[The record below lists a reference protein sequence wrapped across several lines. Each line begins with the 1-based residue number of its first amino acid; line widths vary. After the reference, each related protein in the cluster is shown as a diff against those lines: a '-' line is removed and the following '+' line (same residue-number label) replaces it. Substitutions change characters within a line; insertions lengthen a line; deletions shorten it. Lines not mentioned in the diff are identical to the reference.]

1 MKHHSFRNSVR
12 YRIAARAA
20 PFEPARV
27 DSVEVWLRVTYLTAE
42 AVEYAFPR
50 GRVEDIALLSASNV
64 ITFPVAQIQ
73 LCDGAC
79 ESIPMLECVPV
90 MPVDA
95 SFLEIPLISEN
106 LFRPLGKQRIGGKR
120 YGEEC
125 AQRSEISLFPGTLRE
140 KDDSERVGGFR
151 KSFRQLGRSMRQGP
165 NVWDLLLPLLQ
176 PPVAEAFVDI
186 LELPPQCSPHPY
198 QWEGIGFLVCRDAA
212 LLADDMGTGKTVQ
225 SVLAARLLFQ
235 KREAQRA
242 LFVCPLSVLPH
253 WDREFERWA
262 PSLKVTIVRGTS
274 EHRDLCWEMP
284 AHIWI
289 TTYDTLSRDMEF
301 LTEHALHRFDLVV
314 LDEAQ
319 RIKNP
324 GTGIS
329 QAARKVDARR
339 KWALTG
345 TPIENKLDELPSIFA
360 FLKPTL
366 FPNRE
371 ISRDE
376 ARQLIG
382 PYFLRRK
389 KEDVLRNLPPKE
401 ENPVPLRL
409 SEEQQDT
416 YDQMERE
423 RVVQLHDKGGQ
434 ITAFNILTLIQ
445 ELKKIC
451 NRDPRSGESAKLA
464 WLAENLDEMTEEGN
478 KVLVFSQYREEQF
491 GGTEWLQ
498 NELKAYGALN
508 YADANSDR
516 KKADILK
523 RFKEDP
529 EARVFLGNPRTAG
542 VGINELVAA
551 NYVVHFDH
559 WWNPAVT
566 NQATARAHR
575 PGQTKTVIVYHFWVE
590 DTIEDMIRQKTIAK
604 QQLYDEVI
612 DSLSTQPPEEVLFE
626 VYDELL
632 KKHGFNPSG
641 LGRHPEKAKAPE
653 RDREALGVIHSPRD
667 LEIAAG
673 KLYEAMGY
681 STKVTP
687 YSRDG
692 GIDVVARREVGYSI
706 EKIAVQ
712 CKLQSS
718 PVGVQALRDLLGVVS
733 ADPSFTKGV
742 LITTSGITG
751 DADQFLKNNGRL
763 QVITGA
769 ELAALLKKYHITLL
783 PPGAPT

>member
-1 MKHHSFRNSVR
+1 MRHHSFRNNLR
-12 YRIAARAA
+12 YRIATRTA
-20 PFEPARV
+20 PFEPVRV
-27 DSVEVWLRVTYLTAE
+27 ESVEPRLRVTYLTAE
-42 AVEYAFPR
+42 AVEYAFPE
-50 GRVEDIALLSASNV
+50 GRVEGVALLSIGDV
-64 ITFPVAQIQ
+64 IAFPAAEVQ
-73 LCDGAC
+73 LSHGAC
-79 ESIPMLECVPV
+79 ESIPLLECVPV
-90 MPVDA
+90 MPVDT
-95 SFLEIPLISEN
+95 SFLEMSLITEN
-106 LFRPLGKQRIGGKR
+106 LFHPLGKHRIGGKQ
-120 YGEEC
+120 YSEER
-125 AQRSEISLFPGTLRE
+125 AERSESSLFPGALHE
-140 KDDSERVGGFR
+140 KDESERVGGFR
-151 KSFRQLGRSMRQGP
+151 KSFRQLGRSMRQGA

-186 LELPPQCSPHPY
+186 LELPPKCSPYPY
-198 QWEGIGFLVCRDAA
+198 QWEGIDFLVGRNAA

-225 SVLAARLLFQ
+225 SILAARFLFQ
-235 KREAQRA
+235 KRAVQKA

-253 WDREFERWA
+253 WDREFEKWA
-262 PSLKVTIVRGTS
+262 PSLKVTVVRGPS
-274 EHRDLCWEMP
+274 EQRQICWEMP
-284 AHIWI
+284 AHVWI
-289 TTYDTLSRDMEF
+289 TTYDTLRQDMEF
-301 LTEHALHRFDLVV
+301 LAEQKLHRFDLVV

-329 QAARKVDARR
+329 QATRKVDARQ

-366 FPNRE
+366 FANKE

-389 KEDVLRNLPPKE
+389 KEDVLKDLPPKD

-491 GGTEWLQ
+491 GGSDWLQ
-498 NELKAYGALN
+498 KELKAYGALN
-508 YADANSDR
+508 YADADNDR
-516 KKADILK
+516 KKADILR

-529 EARVFLGNPRTAG
+529 AARVFIGNPRTAG

-575 PGQTKTVIVYHFWVE
+575 PGQTKAVIVYHFWVE
-590 DTIEDMIRQKTIAK
+590 YTIEDMIRQKTIAK

-632 KKHGFNPSG
+632 KKHGFNPMG
-641 LGRHPEKAKAPE
+641 LGKHSGKGEVTTHEGSVIGA
-653 RDREALGVIHSPRD
+653 IHSPRE

-681 STKVTP
+681 KASVTP

-692 GIDVVARREVGYSI
+692 GIDVVANREIGYSR

-712 CKLQSS
+712 CKHQAN

-742 LITTSGITG
+742 LITISGITA
-751 DADQFLKNNGRL
+751 DADQFLKSNGRL
-763 QVITGA
+763 QVITGS
-769 ELAALLKKYHITLL
+769 ELAVLLNKYHVTV
-783 PPGAPT
+783 

>member
-1 MKHHSFRNSVR
+1 MR
-12 YRIAARAA
+12 YKMAARAV
-20 PFEPARV
+20 PFEPACI
-27 DSVEVWLRVTYLTAE
+27 DSVELWLRVTHLTAE
-42 AVEYAFPR
+42 AVEYAFPQ
-50 GRVEDIALLSASNV
+50 GRVEDIALLSASDV
-64 ITFPVAQIQ
+64 TTFPAAQIQ
-73 LCDGAC
+73 LYDGPC
-79 ESIPMLECVPV
+79 ESILLLECAPV

-106 LFRPLGKQRIGGKR
+106 LFRPLGKQRIGGKQ
-120 YGEEC
+120 YGEER
-125 AQRSEISLFPGTLRE
+125 AQRSESSLFPGAIRE
-140 KDDSERVGGFR
+140 KDASERVGGFR
-151 KSFRQLGRSMRQGP
+151 KSFREIGRSMRQGP

-186 LELPPQCSPHPY
+186 LELPPRCSPYPY
-198 QWEGIGFLVCRDAA
+198 QWEGIDFLVARHAA
-212 LLADDMGTGKTVQ
+212 LLADAMGTGKTVQ
-225 SVLAARLLFQ
+225 SILAARFLFQ
-235 KREAQRA
+235 KREVQKA

-253 WDREFERWA
+253 WDREFEKWA
-262 PSLKVTIVRGTS
+262 PSLKVTVVRGPS
-274 EHRDLCWEMP
+274 EQRQLCWEMP
-284 AHIWI
+284 AHVWI
-289 TTYDTLSRDMEF
+289 TTYDTLRQDMEF
-301 LTEHALHRFDLVV
+301 LAEHALHRFDLAV

-329 QAARKVDARR
+329 QATRRMDAQR

-389 KEDVLRNLPPKE
+389 RDVLTGLPPIE

-416 YDQMERE
+416 YDEMERE
-423 RVVQLHDKGGQ
+423 RVVQLRDKGGQ

-464 WLAENLDEMTEEGN
+464 WLVENLDEMTEEGN
-478 KVLVFSQYREEQF
+478 KVLVFSQYREERF

-498 NELKAYGALN
+498 TELTAYGTLN
-508 YADANSDR
+508 YADADSDR

-632 KKHGFNPSG
+632 KKHGFNPLG
-641 LGRHPEKAKAPE
+641 LGRHPEKARTPE
-653 RDREALGVIHSPRD
+653 RRREALGVIHSPRD

-769 ELAALLKKYHITLL
+769 EMAALLEKYHITLL

>member
-1 MKHHSFRNSVR
+1 VAVR
-12 YRIAARAA
+12 AT
-20 PFEPARV
+20 PFEDAPLHRV
-27 DSVEVWLRVTYLTAE
+27 ELALRVTYLTAE

-50 GRVEDIALLSASNV
+50 GRIEDVALLFARDTIPCSV
-64 ITFPVAQIQ
+64 DQ
-73 LCDGAC
+73 LEFHDTAY
-79 ESIPMLECVPV
+79 ELIPMLECVPV
-90 MPVDA
+90 TPVDA
-95 SFLEIPLISEN
+95 SFLEMPLISEN

-120 YGEEC
+120 YDEERG
-125 AQRSEISLFPGTLRE
+125 QRWADSLFPGSVRE
-140 KDDSERVGGFR
+140 KDESERVGGFR
-151 KSFRQLGRSMRQGP
+151 RSFRQIGRSTRQGA

-186 LELPPQCSPHPY
+186 LELPPRCSPHPY
-198 QWEGIGFLVCRDAA
+198 QWEGIDFLVARHAA
-212 LLADDMGTGKTVQ
+212 LLADAMGTGKTVQ

-235 KREAQRA
+235 KREVQKA

-253 WDREFERWA
+253 WDREFEKWA
-262 PSLKVTIVRGTS
+262 PSLRVTVVRGPS
-274 EHRDLCWEMP
+274 QQRELCWEMP
-284 AHIWI
+284 AHVWI
-289 TTYDTLSRDMEF
+289 TTYDTLRQDIEF
-301 LTEHALHRFDLVV
+301 LTERALHRFDLVV

-324 GTGIS
+324 GTGVS
-329 QAARKVDARR
+329 QATRKVDAQW

-345 TPIENKLDELPSIFA
+345 TPIENKLDELPSIFT
-360 FLKPTL
+360 FLKPTS

-371 ISRDE
+371 VSRDE

-389 KEDVLRNLPPKE
+389 RDVLKGLPPIE

-409 SEEQQDT
+409 GEEQQDT

-464 WLAENLDEMTEEGN
+464 WLSENLDEMTEEDS
-478 KVLVFSQYREEQF
+478 KVLIFSQYREERF

-498 NELKAYGALN
+498 KELRAYGALN
-508 YADANSDR
+508 YADADSDR

-523 RFKEDP
+523 RFKDDP

-575 PGQTKTVIVYHFWVE
+575 PGQNKTVIVYHFWVE
-590 DTIEDMIRQKTIAK
+590 DTIEDMIRQKTISK

-612 DSLSTQPPEEVLFE
+612 DSLSTRPPDEVLFE

-632 KKHGFNPSG
+632 KKHGFNPLG
-641 LGRHPEKAKAPE
+641 LARHPEKAEESGRA
-653 RDREALGVIHSPRD
+653 REVLGLVRSPRD
-667 LEIAAG
+667 LEIVAG

-681 STKVTP
+681 NAKVTP

-706 EKIAVQ
+706 ERIAIQ
-712 CKLQSS
+712 CKLQSN
-718 PVGVQALRDLLGVVS
+718 PVGVQVLRDLLGVIS
-733 ADPSFTKGV
+733 ADPTFTKGV

-751 DADQFLKNNGRL
+751 DADQFLKGNGRL
-763 QVITGA
+763 QVVTGA
-769 ELAALLKKYHITLL
+769 ELAMLLGKYHIRLS
-783 PPGAPT
+783 PSGGATSA